1 MLYLSLRKEF
11 YGIICKEFEMK
22 VLVTG
27 FDPFGGEKLNPALEA
42 IKSLPAQIQGAE
54 VRWLEVPTVFYKSA
68 KILEEEIRLYQ
79 PDIVLCV
86 GQAGG
91 RKGLTPERVAI
102 NQDDARIPDN
112 EGNQP
117 IDRPI
122 QLDGPPA
129 YFSSLPIKAMVQA
142 IKEEGLTA
150 SVSNT
155 AGTFVCNHL
164 MYQVLYLVEKEF
176 PNIKAGFMHIPY
188 MAEQVVDKPHTPA
201 MDLVD
206 IVRGIEAA
214 IRAIIE
220 YGEKD
225 LQLVGGELH

>member
-1 MLYLSLRKEF
+1 
-11 YGIICKEFEMK
+11 MK

-42 IKSLPAQIQGAE
+42 IKSLPSEIQGVE

-68 KILEEEIRLYQ
+68 KILEEEIRIYQ
-79 PDIVLCV
+79 PDIVLCI

-102 NQDDARIPDN
+102 NQDDARIQDN

-142 IKEEGLTA
+142 IKEEGLPA

-176 PNIKAGFMHIPY
+176 PTIKAGFMHIPY
-188 MAEQVVDKPHTPA
+188 MMEQVIDKPNTPA

-214 IRAIIE
+214 IRATIE
-220 YGEKD
+220 YGDKD
-225 LQLVGGELH
+225 LKLVGGETH

>member
-1 MLYLSLRKEF
+1 
-11 YGIICKEFEMK
+11 MK

-42 IKSLPAQIQGAE
+42 IKSLPSEIQGAE

-129 YFSSLPIKAMVQA
+129 YFSSLPIKAMIQA